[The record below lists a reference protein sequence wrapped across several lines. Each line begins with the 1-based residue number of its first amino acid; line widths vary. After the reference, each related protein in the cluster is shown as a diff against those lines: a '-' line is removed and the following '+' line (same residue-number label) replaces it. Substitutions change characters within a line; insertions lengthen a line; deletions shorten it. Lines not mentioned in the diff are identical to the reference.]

1 MSSSELKA
9 RLAATREKQA
19 ASAAANRDAQGQKHR
34 GAVSLGGEGSRL
46 SNRERIA
53 QLKAKRSGLERQSS
67 AVRPLE
73 ASRQLNAGAPAG
85 PLSGGGGGGGGG
97 GADAEPLSGSARS
110 TRKPT
115 LASLLGAAGLLHR
128 LRQFKEHGVTF
139 DVLAEAT
146 DEDLRELMEDPSLEL
161 KVGERQALKNSLRRF
176 KPQGQ
181 QDGGLAGADGA
192 EGRDAALAD
201 ADSQAARSRAA
212 PLAGA
217 QADGEAMRAPLVLT
231 SSWEVDDFSEIEY
244 DGQAGYLSKGVSG
257 SVFRAQWQGQNCAVR
272 LPAVYSA
279 ALPPRG
285 H

>member
-85 PLSGGGGGGGGG
+85 PLSGGGGGG
-97 GADAEPLSGSARS
+97 ADAEPLSGSARS

-146 DEDLRELMEDPSLEL
+146 DEDLRELVEDPSLEL
-161 KVGERQALKNSLRRF
+161 KVGERQALKNSLRKF
-176 KPQGQ
+176 KAQGQ
-181 QDGGLAGADGA
+181 QDGGLAGAGGA

-201 ADSQAARSRAA
+201 ADSEAVRSRAA

-272 LPAVYSA
+272 LPAVYPV

>member
-34 GAVSLGGEGSRL
+34 GAVSLGEGSRL

-85 PLSGGGGGGGGG
+85 PLSGGG